1 MAENSE
7 DKSSS
12 MKVKPKKMRLWD
24 KSKDNGDS
32 PPKPSVQ
39 ENAFRD
45 KMLGLV
51 EIFEDE
57 MKTDSRK
64 KCLQAIFQVIC
75 LFKFDKVI
83 FLMTA

>member
-1 MAENSE
+1 MAENPE
-7 DKSSS
+7 
-12 MKVKPKKMRLWD
+12 
-24 KSKDNGDS
+24 
-32 PPKPSVQ
+32 
-39 ENAFRD
+39 ENAFRN

-51 EIFEDE
+51 KTFEDE